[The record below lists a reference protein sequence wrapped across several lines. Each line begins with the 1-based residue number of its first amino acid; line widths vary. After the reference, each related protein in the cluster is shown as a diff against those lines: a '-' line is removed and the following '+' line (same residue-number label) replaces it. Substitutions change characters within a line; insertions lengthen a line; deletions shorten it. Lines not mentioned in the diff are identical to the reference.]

1 MNLYSVIRAIFKYP
15 MKFVF
20 RVHVTGAENIPADEG
35 FVLCANHTSMC
46 DVIVLAVAMDRQIR
60 YMAKKEV
67 LKVPVIGAFLRS
79 LGAFAVDRG
88 AADLGAIKKAT
99 TIIEDG
105 GVVCMFPQGHRY
117 PKVAVR
123 STAFRSGVGLVA
135 YRAGCGIMPAYIKT
149 SSGAAGFFRRTD
161 VIFGEFIPNS
171 ELGFESG
178 GNSEYK
184 NAAQML
190 FECICDIGVKSG
202 AALELAAAGG
212 ASGDTQEENL

>member
-1 MNLYSVIRAIFKYP
+1 MNLYNVIRAVFKYP
-15 MKFVF
+15 MQFVF
-20 RVHVTGAENIPADEG
+20 RVHVSGAENIPPDEG

-67 LKVPVIGAFLRS
+67 LKVPVVGAFLRS

-88 AADLGAIKKAT
+88 AADVGAIKKADS
-99 TIIEDG
+99 IIEDG

-123 STAFRSGVGLVA
+123 NTSFRNGVGLIS
-135 YRAGCGIMPAYIKT
+135 YRAHCGVMPAYIKT
-149 SSGAAGFFRRTD
+149 SSGVVRFFRRTD
-161 VIFGEFIPNS
+161 VVFGEFITNA
-171 ELGFESG
+171 ELGFEKG

-184 NAAQML
+184 RASETI
-190 FECICDIGVKSG
+190 FERICDIGVNSG
-202 AALELAAAGG
+202 APLELAVAKDASGG
-212 ASGDTQEENL
+212 ASEENR